1 MTFSEFGRRV
11 AQNASGGTDHGTANN
26 IYVIGGKLAKPGIY
40 NPMPDLQNLD
50 EGDLIFNTDF
60 RQVYATML
68 EKVLG
73 VNSEKVLGKKFDLM
87 NFV

>member
-1 MTFSEFGRRV
+1 M
-11 AQNASGGTDHGTANN
+11 AQNASGGTDHGTASN
-26 IYVIGGKLAKPGIY
+26 IYVIGGKLSKAGIY
-40 NPMPDLQNLD
+40 NPMADLQNLD

-73 VNSEKVLGKKFDLM
+73 ADSEKIYSARNLR
-87 NFV
+87 